1 MVHLTTTNLDQ
12 SDRGLPSLGS
22 FVYAMPDVREIWEQ
36 VARGIYFANEP
47 QVMNDRNVI
56 STPLTTSGS
65 SIDYAT
71 RMAKILARRMKQP
84 VYVGCSMNFAG
95 TTAEEE
101 MEGLTVAVDK
111 IMQNWNE
118 RTV

>member
-12 SDRGLPSLGS
+12 SDGGSPSLGS
-22 FVYAMPDVREIWEQ
+22 FVYAMPDVL
-36 VARGIYFANEP
+36 
-47 QVMNDRNVI
+47 NDRNVI

-118 RTV
+118 RTA

>member
-1 MVHLTTTNLDQ
+1 MEVRH
-12 SDRGLPSLGS
+12 PSEASSMQCPMYVKSGNRW
-22 FVYAMPDVREIWEQ
+22 PC
-36 VARGIYFANEP
+36 GIHFANEP
-47 QVMNDRNVI
+47 QVLNDRNVI

-118 RTV
+118 RTA